1 MLTKQII
8 NKLNEKI
15 RFETLIWAMIFQSNK
30 KQEQEIKY
38 NHHL

>member
-1 MLTKQII
+1 MLTKQIN

-15 RFETLIWAMIFQSNK
+15 RFEILIWAMIFQSNQ

-38 NHHL
+38 NHH